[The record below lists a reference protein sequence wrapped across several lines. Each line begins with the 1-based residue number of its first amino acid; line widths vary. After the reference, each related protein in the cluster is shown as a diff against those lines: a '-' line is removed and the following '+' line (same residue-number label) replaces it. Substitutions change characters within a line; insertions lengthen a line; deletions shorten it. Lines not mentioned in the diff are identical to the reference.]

1 LWSTFNV
8 VADALDAQLKG
19 MGVKDA
25 ERERAVSELVDKAR
39 NAERDW
45 TSQPRIR
52 KRIWVKNRG

>member
-1 LWSTFNV
+1 V